1 MHIDDLAALM
11 DRYRKGQC
19 TPEEKKIIEEWY
31 EALQLGPSSE
41 EGEAPELEAFE
52 VDASLDRVFK
62 GLRERRP
69 GAEEDDTAGQEPRFG
84 EAAVPMHDTGARGR
98 TADMHGDAPP
108 RIRAA
113 RRLGT
118 VAAIAAALVL
128 ALGAYWALRLAS
140 PDGHR
145 IGASPDEIVV
155 STVSGEIKKMLLPDG
170 TTLQLNA
177 NSSIRYARVF
187 NGAKR
192 RVILEKG
199 EAFFQVATDPAH
211 PFVVEA
217 GGLET
222 LVLGTCFDVRS
233 YARDSGTVVAV
244 VSGKVQVST
253 PYNNQSLTLTPHEL
267 VRYGKGSMS
276 KSRFDKEM
284 EVDAWK
290 ERAMNFVDA
299 SFEDIAFQIENL
311 YNVPVVN
318 QSSKKHWSYTGY
330 FDNESVWEIIKT
342 ICITE
347 NLDYRFSEGHIILT
361 NKN

>member
-41 EGEAPELEAFE
+41 EGEAPELETYE
-52 VDASLDRVFK
+52 VDASLDKVFK
-62 GLRERRP
+62 GLNV
-69 GAEEDDTAGQEPRFG
+69 GQTS
-84 EAAVPMHDTGARGR
+84 VPMRSV
-98 TADMHGDAPP
+98 AP
-108 RIRAA
+108 
-113 RRLGT
+113 RRLRPVMA
-118 VAAIAAALVL
+118 VAATLVL
-128 ALGAYWALRLAS
+128 ALGAYWALRLAH
-140 PDGHR
+140 PDGRR
-145 IGASPDEIVV
+145 IGTKPDEIVV

-177 NSSIRYARVF
+177 NSTIRYAKAF

-192 RVILEKG
+192 QVTLEKG

-217 GGLET
+217 GGLQT

-233 YARDSGTVVAV
+233 YARDSGTVVAL

-267 VRYGKGSMS
+267 IRFGKGSMS
-276 KSRFDKEM
+276 KTRFDKEM

-311 YNVPVVN
+311 YNVPVLN

>member
-62 GLRERRP
+62 GLNV
-69 GAEEDDTAGQEPRFG
+69 GQTS
-84 EAAVPMHDTGARGR
+84 VPVRSV
-98 TADMHGDAPP
+98 AP
-108 RIRAA
+108 
-113 RRLGT
+113 RRLRPIMA
-118 VAAIAAALVL
+118 VAAALVL
-128 ALGAYWALRLAS
+128 ALGAYWAFRLAR

-145 IGASPDEIVV
+145 IGASPEEIVV

-233 YARDSGTVVAV
+233 YARDSGTVVAL

-253 PYNNQSLTLTPHEL
+253 PYNNHSLTLTPHEL
-267 VRYGKGSMS
+267 VRYGKGAMS
-276 KSRFDKEM
+276 KSRFYKEM